1 MSVINVEHISKL
13 YGDKMILEDLSCS
26 VDEGDKIGII
36 GINGTGKSTLL
47 RIIAGEE
54 EADEGKIIF
63 SNGMTI
69 GWMGQNPE
77 FDEEIGLISISKVG
91 KYILATKAKQDY
103 FFTIFDSEHTK
114 LIDICRKGNGPNEFI
129 APIYLEQYE
138 VIGGETK
145 IWVLERA
152 TNTFCLINIE
162 QTIKEKKL
170 VIVDSLE
177 MSSLKTK
184 DIKAMLNK
192 LNITGKVLFVTS
204 NDAENLYMGS
214 RNLNKVN
221 VILAEELNVFDIVN
235 SDTLVI
241 DEAAVA
247 AIEEVLN

>member
-1 MSVINVEHISKL
+1 MGKMNVINLNGEKVKDINLNKNVFDCEANEIVLK
-13 YGDKMILEDLSCS
+13 KAIDLQLASLRQRTQKTKS
-26 VDEGDKIGII
+26 RAEVSGGGRKPYKQK
-36 GINGTGKSTLL
+36 GTGNARQGSIRAPHYRGGGVALS
-47 RIIAGEE
+47 I
-54 EADEGKIIF
+54 
-63 SNGMTI
+63 
-69 GWMGQNPE
+69 NPRSYT
-77 FDEEIGLISISKVG
+77 FKMN
-91 KYILATKAKQDY
+91 KK
-103 FFTIFDSEHTK
+103 
-114 LIDICRKGNGPNEFI
+114 
-129 APIYLEQYE
+129 
-138 VIGGETK
+138 
-145 IWVLERA
+145 ERA
-152 TNTFCLINIE
+152 LALRSALSLKA
-162 QTIKEKKL
+162 QEKKL

>member
-1 MSVINVEHISKL
+1 MGKMNVINLNGEKVKDINLNKNVFGCEANEIVLK
-13 YGDKMILEDLSCS
+13 KAIDLQLASLRQGTQKTKS
-26 VDEGDKIGII
+26 RAEVSGGGRKPYKQK
-36 GINGTGKSTLL
+36 GTGNARQGSIRAPHYRGGGVALS
-47 RIIAGEE
+47 I
-54 EADEGKIIF
+54 
-63 SNGMTI
+63 
-69 GWMGQNPE
+69 NPRSYT
-77 FDEEIGLISISKVG
+77 FKMN
-91 KYILATKAKQDY
+91 KK
-103 FFTIFDSEHTK
+103 
-114 LIDICRKGNGPNEFI
+114 
-129 APIYLEQYE
+129 
-138 VIGGETK
+138 
-145 IWVLERA
+145 ERA
-152 TNTFCLINIE
+152 LALRSALSLKA
-162 QTIKEKKL
+162 QEKKL